1 MNDRAYPAE
10 RLERYMAA
18 LNDADTYA
26 QLGRRDDRERFA
38 RAVMAVADT
47 ETDPVYRSGY
57 ATGRTH
63 AGADGFVLD
72 SFEAVTSASDGSYG
86 AAEEYRC
93 RKCGAIGAQGI
104 DPKSLL
110 DLMAMAARHECLP
123 RLTNDST
130 KGGTA

>member
-1 MNDRAYPAE
+1 MSDRAYPDE

-72 SFEAVTSASDGSYG
+72 GFEAVISTSNGSYG
-86 AAEEYRC
+86 TADEYRC
-93 RKCGAIGAQGI
+93 RACGAIGAQGV
-104 DPKSLL
+104 DAKSLL
-110 DLMAMAARHECLP
+110 DLIAMAARHECLP
-123 RLTNDST
+123 HVDNT